1 MTPAGLAGVVAALAM
16 AAVAVASLWR
26 ASRQQAGRA
35 RRGYRWLAGTAV
47 LVWGNLLASQVAT
60 YPVGAAAPV
69 LSFADLPALLV
80 LPALAVGLV
89 SLGPAAGAA
98 AGRPPR
104 GGRVSRLC
112 DGYLLAAALFLV
124 GWVTLF
130 GRVFASSGDSPA
142 AFAAELVHPLADL
155 VFAGA
160 LLGAAGA
167 AGRRG
172 LLPYLALVA
181 VTSADALAVGAR
193 VSGDYPGV
201 AALAVGLAALALLAL
216 APVVRWPG
224 QRAAGADRPAR
235 GVAAGGRA
243 SREVAAGGRAS
254 REVAAGGRASR
265 EVAAGGRASREVA
278 AGGPAA
284 PVATAAVAGVA
295 AGVAALVVMVQAA
308 VLGRMPEPVVWFVTG
323 AMVVVLG
330 ARLAGLARRAEAT
343 AHGWREAGLRFR
355 QLADRTSDVV
365 LLCDHDG
372 RVTYASRAVAS
383 YGYPPESL
391 PGTSLAALIH
401 PEDRAESTRA
411 ARQALA
417 GGAQQ
422 AGHCS
427 CRVRASDGTWR
438 HVEATV
444 SRFREP
450 GGPSQL
456 LITAR
461 DVSAQVEL
469 RRQVTHLTLHD
480 PVTGLPNRAYIED
493 RSGHALAPAAGP
505 GAASTAGV
513 ILIGVAGT
521 AGASDAIGPGA
532 FDLLRVQVARRLRLA
547 VSPQDTVAR
556 WGQDEFAV
564 LLEGTTQP
572 GEVTGAAR
580 RLVQEVAAEPYQVGD
595 AQLSLT
601 ACAGVAFAGGRP
613 AAEVW
618 RDAEDALAQARR
630 AGGGQVE
637 VFRSPPGE
645 PAPQP
650 DVSHRE
656 TDVFSG

>member
-235 GVAAGGRA
+235 G
-243 SREVAAGGRAS
+243 
-254 REVAAGGRASR
+254 
-265 EVAAGGRASREVA
+265 VAAGGRASREVA

-618 RDAEDALAQARR
+618 RDAEEALAQARR

>member
-1 MTPAGLAGVVAALAM
+1 MTPAGLAGVLAALAM

-26 ASRQQAGRA
+26 AGQQQAGRA
-35 RRGYRWLAGTAV
+35 RRGYRWLAGAAV

-80 LPALAVGLV
+80 PPALAVGLV
-89 SLGPAAGAA
+89 SLGPVAGAA
-98 AGRPPR
+98 AGRPQR

-142 AFAAELVHPLADL
+142 AFAAELLHPLADL

-160 LLGAAGA
+160 LLGAASA

-216 APVVRWPG
+216 APAGRWPG
-224 QRAAGADRPAR
+224 RRAAGPAGRPTR
-235 GVAAGGRA
+235 GVAASGQASQEVSASGR
-243 SREVAAGGRAS
+243 
-254 REVAAGGRASR
+254 
-265 EVAAGGRASREVA
+265 
-278 AGGPAA
+278 AA
-284 PVATAAVAGVA
+284 PVPTAAVAGAA

-308 VLGRMPEPVVWFVTG
+308 VVGRMPEPVVWFVTG

-330 ARLAGLARRAEAT
+330 ARLAGLARGAEAT
-343 AHGWREAGLRFR
+343 ALGWREAGLRFR

-372 RVTYASRAVAS
+372 RVTYASRAVAD

-391 PGTSLAALIH
+391 PGTSLAALVH
-401 PEDRAESTRA
+401 PEDRAESARA

-422 AGHCS
+422 AGHFS

-469 RRQVTHLTLHD
+469 RRQVTHLTFHD

-493 RSGHALAPAAGP
+493 RSGHVLAPAAGP

-513 ILIGVAGT
+513 ILIGVAGA
-521 AGASDAIGPGA
+521 AGASDALGPGA

-580 RLVQEVAAEPYQVGD
+580 RLVQAVAAEPYQLGD
-595 AQLSLT
+595 AQLRLT
-601 ACAGVAFAGGRP
+601 ACAGVALAGGRP

>member
-1 MTPAGLAGVVAALAM
+1 MTPAGLAGVVAALVM

-130 GRVFASSGDSPA
+130 GRAFASSGDSPA

-216 APVVRWPG
+216 APAGRWPG

-235 GVAAGGRA
+235 GA
-243 SREVAAGGRAS
+243 
-254 REVAAGGRASR
+254 
-265 EVAAGGRASREVA
+265 AAGGRASREVA

-284 PVATAAVAGVA
+284 PMATAAVAGVA

-391 PGTSLAALIH
+391 PGTSLAVLIH

-618 RDAEDALAQARR
+618 RNAEEALAQARR
-630 AGGGQVE
+630 AGGGQ